1 MRTRRNTNTRANR
14 RSPRESGAVAV
25 EFALVLPI
33 FLVLVLGIAEF
44 SRAFNIQVSLSE
56 AGREASRY
64 AAIHCSES
72 TYSVAAA
79 QSAGIAAAPSVTS
92 PAPTIAITYSGDGTC
107 SPGNNAIAT
116 VSYTT
121 PWMTGFP
128 ALIPGMPSSLS
139 IAGKGVM
146 RCGG

>member
-1 MRTRRNTNTRANR
+1 MKTGRKTRTNR

-44 SRAFNIQVSLSE
+44 GRAFNIQVSLSE
-56 AGREASRY
+56 AGRAASRY

-72 TYSVAAA
+72 TYSASNA
-79 QSAGIAAAPSVTS
+79 QDAGIAAAPSVSLARTNIS
-92 PAPTIAITYSGDGTC
+92 ISYSGTGTC
-107 SPGNNAIAT
+107 SSGNDAIAS

-121 PWMTGFP
+121 AWMTGFP
-128 ALIPGMPSSLS
+128 ALIPGMPSSLTVK
-139 IAGKGVM
+139 GTGVM

>member
-1 MRTRRNTNTRANR
+1 MNIRRETGINR
-14 RSPRESGAVAV
+14 RSLKESGAVAV
-25 EFALVLPI
+25 EFALILPI

-44 SRAFNIQVSLSE
+44 GRAFNIQVSLSE

-72 TYSVAAA
+72 GYSVSSA
-79 QSAGIAAAPSVTS
+79 QSAGIAAAPSVTLLAS
-92 PAPTIAITYSGDGTC
+92 NIAISYSGTGTC
-107 SPGNNAIAT
+107 ASGNNAVAT

-121 PWMTGFP
+121 AWMTGFP
-128 ALIPGMPSSLS
+128 ALIPGMPASLTVK
-139 IAGKGVM
+139 GTGVM

>member
-1 MRTRRNTNTRANR
+1 MRTRRNTRANR

-79 QSAGIAAAPSVTS
+79 QSAGIAAAPSVALGAS
-92 PAPTIAITYSGDGTC
+92 NISITYSGTGSCD
-107 SPGNNAIAT
+107 PANNAIAR

-128 ALIPGMPSSLS
+128 ALIPGMPASLS
-139 IAGKGVM
+139 IAGTGVM

>member
-1 MRTRRNTNTRANR
+1 MKR

-72 TYSVAAA
+72 TYNASSA
-79 QSAGIAAAPSVTS
+79 QDAGVAAAPSVSLTR
-92 PAPTIAITYSGDGTC
+92 TNITITYSGTGTC
-107 SPGNNAIAT
+107 DPANNAVAT

-121 PWMTGFP
+121 SWMTGFP

-139 IAGKGVM
+139 IAGTGVM